1 MICQRRL
8 DWTGGFKD
16 RGTSGLT
23 SDTIDPQTGAGGE
36 EGWVDEV
43 LKFWFEELAREAWFR
58 KSDVT
63 DELIRSRFL
72 SLHER
77 IAALPAEAAWTSPRR
92 ALATILVLDQ
102 FPRNM
107 FRGVPQAFA
116 TDAKARDVAVGAIER
131 GFDEGFDKDGRA
143 FMYLPLEHS
152 EDLADQE
159 RAVELFTPLG
169 DAEYTHYAVA
179 HRDVIARFGRFPHRN
194 AVLGRTSTPEEE
206 EFLKQPGS
214 SF

>member
-1 MICQRRL
+1 MA
-8 DWTGGFKD
+8 
-16 RGTSGLT
+16 SNP
-23 SDTIDPQTGAGGE
+23 SDAQAGAGAE
-36 EGWVDEV
+36 EPWVDEV
-43 LKFWFEELAREAWFR
+43 LRFWFEELDHEAWFR

-72 SLHER
+72 RLHEE
-77 IAALPAEAAWTSPRR
+77 IASQPAEAALTSPRR
-92 ALATILVLDQ
+92 ALATIILLDQ

-107 FRGVPQAFA
+107 FRGTPRAFA
-116 TDAKARDVAVGAIER
+116 TDGKALDVARGAVER
-131 GFDEGFDKDGRA
+131 GFDQAFDKDGRA
-143 FMYLPLEHS
+143 FMYLPFEHS

-159 RAVELFTPLG
+159 RAVELITPLG

-179 HRDVIARFGRFPHRN
+179 HRDIIARFGRFPHRN

>member
-1 MICQRRL
+1 MTSDSNDIQAG
-8 DWTGGFKD
+8 TGGD
-16 RGTSGLT
+16 E
-23 SDTIDPQTGAGGE
+23 A
-36 EGWVDEV
+36 WVDEV

-72 SLHER
+72 SLYER
-77 IAALPAEAAWTSPRR
+77 IAALPTEAAWASPRR
-92 ALATILVLDQ
+92 ALATIIVLDQ

-107 FRGVPQAFA
+107 FRDTPQAFA
-116 TDAKARDVAVGAIER
+116 ADAKARDVALGAIER
-131 GFDEGFDKDGRA
+131 GFDQSFDKDGRA

-159 RAVELFTPLG
+159 RAVALFTPLG
-169 DAEYTHYAVA
+169 DEEYTYYAVA

-194 AVLGRTSTPEEE
+194 AVLGRPSTPEEE